1 LSLTS
6 LIFSVITGVKFAVV
20 SGVLFLQAQ
29 VGELGPMGTVYQNTV
44 HWQPLPT
51 NYAKDVST
59 FEQNK
64 NFFGMDKYWL
74 EENFLTG
81 LQFIKNQETLRLR
94 IFGKT
99 IDCQSYAFGLM
110 KKNVNNRYKSTHAT
124 TELKLDSMTE
134 GLATGINYPDFKI
147 IKDKEL
153 VFGQKIVGKT
163 FLKFFDTNEAI
174 FDVKSPIAG
183 IGFYLYTNSNGRI
196 GYIRPYLVAMN
207 YKSFFTIKCAI

>member
-59 FEQNK
+59 FERTD
-64 NFFGMDKYWL
+64 NFFGTDKYWL

-81 LQFIKNQETLRLR
+81 LQFIKNRGTLRLR
-94 IFGKT
+94 VFGKT
-99 IDCQSYAFGLM
+99 IDSQSFSYGLM
-110 KKNVNNRYKSTHAT
+110 KKNESTRSKSTYIT
-124 TELKLDSMTE
+124 KNLNLDSLTE
-134 GLATGINYPDFKI
+134 GLATGNKIKYPDFKI
-147 IKDKEL
+147 IKDRQL
-153 VFGQKIVGKT
+153 VFGQKIVGKS
-163 FLKFFDTNEAI
+163 FLKFFDTKEAT

-183 IGFYLYTNSNGRI
+183 IGFYLYTNSDQHI

-207 YKSFFTIKCAI
+207 YKSFFTMK